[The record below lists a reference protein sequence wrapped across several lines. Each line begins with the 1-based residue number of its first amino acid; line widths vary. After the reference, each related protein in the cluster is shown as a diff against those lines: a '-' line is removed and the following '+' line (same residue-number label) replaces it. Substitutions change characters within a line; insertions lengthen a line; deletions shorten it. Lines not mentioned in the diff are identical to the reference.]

1 MKKGVIFDLDGT
13 LLNTL
18 DDLATAGNHV
28 LKVLGREE
36 YPVEAYK
43 LMVGNGIP
51 NLVRRFLAGTN
62 ANTDPQVETEAFAA
76 LPDELFEKAFAEFMS
91 FYNVHSEDQTA
102 PYEGIM
108 EMLAHLQ
115 EAGVKLAVVSNKADG
130 PAKQLVMKYF
140 GPMFTVV
147 LGARPEVPI
156 KPDPA
161 STLEAAQLLGLK
173 TSEVLYV
180 GDSNVDMITANNAG
194 LEGCGVLWGFRD
206 EKELRTAGAKYL
218 AADAAELEKLVL
230 E

>member
-51 NLVRRFLAGTN
+51 NLVHRLLAGTN
-62 ANTDPQVETEAFAA
+62 AHTEPQVEKEVFAKVQE
-76 LPDELFEKAFAEFMS
+76 PLFEKALAEFMD
-91 FYNVHSEDQTA
+91 FYSVHSEDQTA
-102 PYEGIM
+102 PYEGIE
-108 EMLAHLQ
+108 EMLARLKT
-115 EAGVKLAVVSNKADG
+115 AGVKMAVVSNKADG
-130 PAKQLVMKYF
+130 PVKQLVPKYF
-140 GPMFTVV
+140 GQVFTVA
-147 LGARPEVPI
+147 LGSRPGVPN

-161 STLEAAQLLGLK
+161 STREALQLLGL
-173 TSEVLYV
+173 TEAEVLYV

-194 LEGCGVLWGFRD
+194 LESCGVLWGFRD

-218 AADAAELEKLVL
+218 ATTATELEKLIL